1 MVNQKVTIGYHY
13 LIIPNSY
20 EKDLYCSRKYW
31 KIYFSRGRKMFV
43 VFYKMLGNLHLVYC
57 VQFWSS
63 VLMKKKL
70 DLEQMQSSKSPGKN
84 ERMEYVS

>member
-1 MVNQKVTIGYHY
+1 
-13 LIIPNSY
+13 
-20 EKDLYCSRKYW
+20 
-31 KIYFSRGRKMFV
+31 MFV